1 MPCFRVP
8 RFIQAVA
15 ILAIVFI
22 NSYALKYLLPSAATL
37 GIYEPRRDWLIVHV
51 AAGAAALLLGPAQF
65 WLATKNNFGIWHRAL
80 GVGYVIA
87 IVMSATAAVYLAVHT
102 TFGWVF
108 GMGMVSLAAVWIG
121 TTALAVLAICRF
133 AIQQHKEWMI
143 RSYVVTFSFVF
154 FRVVVEVL
162 ETMEVGTLTDR
173 LVAASWLCWSIPLFI
188 LEGVLQG
195 RKMFLPAEGKTK

>member
-1 MPCFRVP
+1 V
-8 RFIQAVA
+8 AV
-15 ILAIVFI
+15 LAVVFV
-22 NSYALKYLLPSAATL
+22 NSYALKYLLPSEATF

-51 AAGAAALLLGPAQF
+51 AAGVAAMLLGPAQF
-65 WLATKNNFGIWHRAL
+65 WLATKNNFGIWHRVL

-87 IVMSATAAVYLAVHT
+87 IVMSAIAAVYLAVNT

-108 GMGMVSLAAVWIG
+108 GMGMISLAAVWVA
-121 TTALAVLAICRF
+121 TTAMAVIAICRF
-133 AIQQHKEWMI
+133 MIQQHKEWMI

-154 FRVVVEVL
+154 FRIAVEVL
-162 ETMEVGTLTDR
+162 ETLEAGTLTDR

-195 RKMFLPAEGKTK
+195 RKIFLPVQVSSNESSVAKRIAPSS